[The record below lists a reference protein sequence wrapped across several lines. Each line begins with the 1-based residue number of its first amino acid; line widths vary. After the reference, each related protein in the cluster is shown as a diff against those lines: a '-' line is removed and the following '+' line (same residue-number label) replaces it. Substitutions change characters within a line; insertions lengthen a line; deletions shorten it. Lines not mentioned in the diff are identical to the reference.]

1 MSRILLCFVGNMYAF
16 IFLMNA
22 LDRMIKQANLE
33 TYNVLWL
40 KQSFKDTND
49 DVQLTLIVLIRS
61 KNKS

>member
-1 MSRILLCFVGNMYAF
+1 MYAF

-22 LDRMIKQANLE
+22 LNRMIKQANLE
-33 TYNVLWL
+33 TYSYA
-40 KQSFKDTND
+40 SFKDTND

>member
-1 MSRILLCFVGNMYAF
+1 MYAF